1 MYEDHIKYGII
12 KTSFSSRRPHSW
24 EEEKAITYALM
35 IVDGLGKNS
44 FFVRGVF
51 DDKETAKNAIYG
63 VRQNAAYDRRN
74 QRYGYSHYSDKIW
87 IHEVIC
93 KRREATFLPT
103 ISEIKKGLE
112 IMKSYP
118 EEDFGKFGEWIEK
131 NEDMSP
137 KEIREKLIEDYL
149 MDN

>member
-1 MYEDHIKYGII
+1 MYENYIYYGII

-35 IVDGLGKNS
+35 IVNGLGNDS
-44 FFVRGVF
+44 FFVGGVY
-51 DDKETAKNAIYG
+51 DDKETAKSSIYG

-87 IHEVIC
+87 IHEVIG
-93 KRREATFLPT
+93 KSGYRPVFLPS
-103 ISEIKKGLE
+103 IADIKKGLE

-118 EEDFGKFGEWIEK
+118 EDSKFGEWIKK
-131 NEDMSP
+131 NGDMKP
-137 KEIREKLIEDYL
+137 KEIREKLIKDYL
-149 MDN
+149 TDK